1 MDNDRKMV
9 VTDENGKE
17 VEMYILFTTNLPEN
31 DKKYVFYINPADQ
44 TGQVYVSSFTEEG
57 RLFPVEDEAEWQQ
70 LEEVF
75 NSFIEDSKSSNCQN
89 CDNNCEDCESECDS
103 CNK

>member
-1 MDNDRKMV
+1 MV
-9 VTDENGKE
+9 SPVN
-17 VEMYILFTTNLPEN
+17 
-31 DKKYVFYINPADQ
+31 YVFYINPADQ
-44 TGQVYVSSFTEEG
+44 TGQVYVSNYTEEG